1 MYKIPKSVRCNN
13 KEKLYEKKKKHTLT
27 HTKDNIYMIR
37 QFAYVHKIVGISL
50 FLWKNTE
57 CDNTVFS
64 LKNDIKP

>member
-13 KEKLYEKKKKHTLT
+13 REKLYGKKKKHTLT

-37 QFAYVHKIVGISL
+37 QFAYVHRIVGISL